1 MKTVDFIRD
10 HIVANGGRLVRK
22 RGDHHIYEFP
32 NGRSMPVAVGG
43 PKYKDAHPFL
53 FARLR
58 RTLEGK

>member
-10 HIVANGGRLVRK
+10 YILANGGRLVRK

-43 PKYKDAHPFL
+43 PK
-53 FARLR
+53 
-58 RTLEGK
+58 